1 MTWNLQY
8 DFYPKTAS
16 YIDDWKV
23 GSYKES
29 MTAMRQRQRPDVRTI
44 LNARR

>member
-29 MTAMRQRQRPDVRTI
+29 IDGYATTTTA
-44 LNARR
+44 